1 MKLKSFGCSFVYG
14 SDLDQPA
21 TQGLQPSTHTWPALL
36 AQQLGYEYQCHARP
50 GVGNMQIFDTVLR
63 EIHSN
68 DQSIFVIAWTWIDR
82 HDFQASGKAQW
93 STLRPTTESDL
104 ATVYYRDLHS
114 QYRDQLQSL
123 AVISTA
129 CALLKSHNIP
139 FVMTAM
145 DDLLWEQRWNSK
157 QHLVSLQKRIRDCVT
172 DFDDANFLNWSR
184 RQGHDISK
192 NLHPMHSAHQA
203 AAEYI
208 LKQHPWLEE
217 Y

>member
-14 SDLDQPA
+14 SDLDHKA
-21 TQGLQPSTHTWPALL
+21 TQGIKASTQTWPALI
-36 AQQLGYEYQCHARP
+36 AQQCGFDYQCHARP
-50 GVGNMQIFDTVLR
+50 GVGNMQIFDQVLR
-63 EIHSN
+63 EIASN
-68 DQSIFVIAWTWIDR
+68 INTVFVIAWTWIDR

-123 AVISTA
+123 ALISSA
-129 CALLKSHNIP
+129 CNLLKSHSIP
-139 FVMTAM
+139 YVMTAM
-145 DDLLWEQRWNSK
+145 DDLLWENHWLANKHLAALQR
-157 QHLVSLQKRIRDCVT
+157 QIRPCVT
-172 DFDDANFLNWSR
+172 AFDGKNFLDWSQS
-184 RQGHDISK
+184 QGHDIGA

-203 AAEYI
+203 AAAYI

>member
-14 SDLDQPA
+14 SDLDRKA
-21 TQGLQPSTHTWPALL
+21 TQGIKASAHTWPALL
-36 AQQLGYEYQCHARP
+36 SQRLGHGYQCHARP
-50 GVGNMQIFDTVLR
+50 GIGNMQIFDTVLR
-63 EIHSN
+63 EIQSN

-82 HDFQASGKAQW
+82 HDFQAHGKPEW

-104 ATVYYRDLHS
+104 AKVYYQDLHS
-114 QYRDQLQSL
+114 QHRDQLQSL
-123 AVISTA
+123 AVIAAA
-129 CALLKSHNIP
+129 CALLKSHGIP

-145 DDLLWEQRWNSK
+145 DDLLWEQRWNNK
-157 QHLVSLQKRIRDCVT
+157 QHLVPLQRQIRDCVT
-172 DFDDANFLNWSR
+172 DFDGTDFLSWSV
-184 RQGHDISK
+184 QHKHDISE

-203 AAEYI
+203 AADYI